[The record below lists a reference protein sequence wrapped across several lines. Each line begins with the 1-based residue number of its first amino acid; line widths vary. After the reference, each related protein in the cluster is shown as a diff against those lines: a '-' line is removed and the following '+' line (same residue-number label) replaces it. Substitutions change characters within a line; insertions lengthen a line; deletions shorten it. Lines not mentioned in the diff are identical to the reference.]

1 MLVWSVSTYS
11 SSFWDIPKP
20 RSPWHLSDITP
31 RVSVNIMDVR
41 ATTSRPQHKV
51 QSRRVH
57 NAREKSFPQ
66 GVRVSKGTKRLG
78 AVDGQIYKTTYSTY
92 NDCTMAK
99 VILFLVQNYA
109 NQTTVKPIYIHQS
122 SIYLFPPAHLLLL
135 LRAGLPSRESISGTP
150 LQATSA
156 VCVSF
161 LKHVSECE

>member
-1 MLVWSVSTYS
+1 
-11 SSFWDIPKP
+11 
-20 RSPWHLSDITP
+20 
-31 RVSVNIMDVR
+31 MDVR

-78 AVDGQIYKTTYSTY
+78 TVDGQTYKTRYSTY
-92 NDCTMAK
+92 NDFTMDK
-99 VILFLVQNYA
+99 VILFLVQNLY
-109 NQTTVKPIYIHQS
+109 VKLRSNPS
-122 SIYLFPPAHLLLL
+122 TSIYLFPPAHLLPL

>member
-1 MLVWSVSTYS
+1 
-11 SSFWDIPKP
+11 
-20 RSPWHLSDITP
+20 
-31 RVSVNIMDVR
+31 MDVR

-78 AVDGQIYKTTYSTY
+78 TVDGQIYKTTYSAY
-92 NDCTMAK
+92 NDFT
-99 VILFLVQNYA
+99 ISPWTRSFYFLCKIYMSNYG
-109 NQTTVKPIYIHQS
+109 QTHLHPSTCS
-122 SIYLFPPAHLLLL
+122 PPAHLLPL